1 MSIAKILV
9 VDDDPDFSEITRM
22 VLEPAGYEIVAAAS
36 VAEATKQIDAAWPD
50 LVLLDVIMS
59 GAAEG
64 IDFARKLHHDPVLRH
79 LPVVMITSIADTRYS
94 EWASPDD
101 VPFVAGWLAK
111 PVSPRQ
117 LIAAVRQVLEQK
129 I

>member
-9 VDDDPDFSEITRM
+9 VDDDPDFCEITRM
-22 VLEPAGYEIVAAAS
+22 VLKPAGFEIVAAAS
-36 VAEATKQIDAAWPD
+36 IAEATKQIDAAWPD

-59 GAAEG
+59 GATEG
-64 IDFARKLHHDPVLRH
+64 IDFARKLHQDPILSH
-79 LPVVMITSIADTRYS
+79 LPVIMITSIADSRYS
-94 EWASPDD
+94 GLATPED

-117 LIAAVRQVLEQK
+117 LIAAVRQVLEQRN
-129 I
+129 